1 MDQGRVQTLIM
12 KTPIEKRIKHLIK
25 SVNRLRMVGKYNLSK
40 ETGKSLIL
48 ILPKEFKKPSQTV
61 AHGVIDIENYLRQEL
76 AELEYLI
83 TDEHEAKEYVL

>member
-12 KTPIEKRIKHLIK
+12 KTPIEKRIKRLIR

-40 ETGKSLIL
+40 ETGKRLIL
-48 ILPKEFKKPSQTV
+48 ILPKELKKPSQTV
-61 AHGVIDIENYLRQEL
+61 AHGMLAIEQYLRDEL